1 MRKIRNSVVVSS
13 GAGGVGKTALA
24 TTLSALWAS
33 EHGLRVLLVDAA
45 PQANATL
52 AMGLKPEKHGDGRRL
67 ADAVIHG
74 VNLKVVVDVRDR
86 LDVVVAGRVL
96 NRLAAV
102 LAADPQGAT
111 RFAAAFNRVE
121 SCYDRIVVDLP
132 TVGGV
137 SALSTVALQA
147 GEYLV
152 APTTDHVHGLEGL
165 RVLGDVIEGCGSDI
179 IVLGVVLY
187 NLSASASRARRE
199 AYQEIQKI
207 LGPAAEP
214 FEAIVRSASAAYKG
228 AMQQGWLVH
237 EYADWAG
244 TKSVGQHIQSRTS
257 PPRNLTEVVAEFEGL
272 AREINDLIAAIEP

>member
-33 EHGLRVLLVDAA
+33 EHDLRVLLVDAA

-52 AMGLKPEKHGDGRRL
+52 AMGLKPEKHGGGRSL
-67 ADAVIHG
+67 ADAVIYDD
-74 VNLKVVVDVRDR
+74 VLRVVKVRDR

-165 RVLGDVIEGCGSDI
+165 RVLGDVIKGCGSDI
-179 IVLGVVLY
+179 IVLGAVLY
-187 NLSASASRARRE
+187 NVSASASRARRE
-199 AYQEIQKI
+199 AYQEMRKI
-207 LGPAAEP
+207 LGPAADP

-228 AMQQGWLVH
+228 ALQQGWLVH

-244 TKSVGQHIQSRTS
+244 TRTVGQHIQSRTS